1 MTEIEK
7 LNNAVE
13 LIESAT
19 GGMHRLVTGS
29 IGQPCF
35 RPADDA
41 YVHIEAI
48 LRPDWHSG
56 KYAIAFGASMRR
68 SGGHLDAA
76 GLSAVANEIGAVAEL
91 LTVLDKESISVT
103 SEELRQWSE
112 GLRSQN
118 EHQETA
124 QESGF
129 TMGPSL

>member
-1 MTEIEK
+1 MTELEK
-7 LNNAVE
+7 LKNAVE

-19 GGMHRLVTGS
+19 GGRHRLVTGS

-56 KYAIAFGASMRR
+56 KYAITFGAAMRR
-68 SGGHLDAA
+68 SGGHLDAT
-76 GLSAVANEIGAVAEL
+76 GLSAAANEIGAVAEL

-129 TMGPSL
+129 TMEPSL